1 LIEIFSH
8 DIFVTPD
15 PEAQD
20 VLIIKGKGWEGEPFH
35 LYLNETEAANLL
47 WQLNFY
53 VGTEE

>member
-1 LIEIFSH
+1 MIEIFSH
-8 DIFVTPD
+8 DVSVTPD

-20 VLIIKGKGWEGEPFH
+20 VLIIKGKGWENEPFH

-53 VGTEE
+53 IGTEQ